1 MLQPLLILSTAPN
14 EDEAARIARALV
26 EDRLAACVNIVVG
39 ARSIYRWQGAIED
52 SPETLLVIK
61 SDRRLFTELS
71 NRLAALHPY
80 TTPEIIALPIAY
92 GSEPY
97 LTWLASELKPAE
109 AAQ

>member
-1 MLQPLLILSTAPN
+1 MPQPLLILSTAPN
-14 EDEAARIARALV
+14 EEEAARIARALV
-26 EDRLAACVNIVVG
+26 EDRLAACVNIVGG

-52 SPETLLVIK
+52 SPEAVLLIK
-61 SDRRLFTELS
+61 SDRRLFEQLCS
-71 NRLAALHPY
+71 RLAAIHPY
-80 TTPEIIALPIAY
+80 TTPEIIAVPIDT

>member
-1 MLQPLLILSTAPN
+1 MPQPLLVLSTAPN

-52 SPETLLVIK
+52 SSEAILLIK
-61 SDRRLFTELS
+61 SDRRLFAELS
-71 NRLAALHPY
+71 RRLVALHPY
-80 TTPEIIALPIAY
+80 TTPEIIAVHIDS

-97 LTWLASELKPAE
+97 LAWLASELKPAE

>member
-1 MLQPLLILSTAPN
+1 MPQPLLILSTAPN

-26 EDRLAACVNIVVG
+26 EDRLAACVNIVAG
-39 ARSIYRWQGAIED
+39 ARGIYRWQGAIED